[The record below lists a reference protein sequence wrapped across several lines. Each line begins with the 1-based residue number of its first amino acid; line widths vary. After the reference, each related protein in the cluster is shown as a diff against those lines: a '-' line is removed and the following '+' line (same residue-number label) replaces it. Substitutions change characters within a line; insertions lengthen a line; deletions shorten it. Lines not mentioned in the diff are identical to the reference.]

1 MRYKIDMDHP
11 LTVEASRR
19 MHAVQPLK
27 LLGWIFGGIG
37 LLFLILGVIFV
48 LIGWEYLPQVFTA
61 QVWTGDPPDSL
72 ALPLV
77 GLVFSGIGVLFT
89 ALGAGF
95 LIALRRQ
102 RLLREE
108 LERYGTRVSGTVTG
122 IVTDRSYQVNGR
134 HPLRLMVRAEHP
146 FTHEEQTLR
155 SGPVW
160 ETSLAPGDAIEVLFD
175 PQDAKKHVILTE
187 QP

>member
-27 LLGWIFGGIG
+27 LLGWIFGGTG

-108 LERYGTRVSGTVTG
+108 LERYGVRVTGTVTD
-122 IVTDRSYQVNGR
+122 ITIDRSYRVNGR
-134 HPLRLMVRAEHP
+134 SPLRVHVTAVHP
-146 FTHEEQTLR
+146 TTGEAVTVR

-160 ETSLAPGDAIEVLFD
+160 ETSLSTGDTADVLFD
-175 PQDAKKHVILTE
+175 PMDERKRIVLLPE
-187 QP
+187 